1 MARTKTNTY
10 WELIRRY
17 REDEDGPI
25 HEEPLGLYCSKGRA
39 VIEKGI
45 YMDTELHEVQ
55 NEITVDLKIRKFKE
69 TIEEI
74 ELIDMDEVELLGA
87 IYG

>member
-1 MARTKTNTY
+1 
-10 WELIRRY
+10 
-17 REDEDGPI
+17 
-25 HEEPLGLYCSKGRA
+25 
-39 VIEKGI
+39 
-45 YMDTELHEVQ
+45 MDTELHEVQ

-69 TIEEI
+69 TIEEV

>member
-1 MARTKTNTY
+1 MVSSPFPHDTKQ
-10 WELIRRY
+10 
-17 REDEDGPI
+17 

-69 TIEEI
+69 TIEEV
-74 ELIDMDEVELLGA
+74 EKAAEYLI
-87 IYG
+87 I